1 MPTLSTTI
9 SFPTITI
16 KKNGESITGSF
27 YRMQVM
33 ASGSVVG
40 GSAGAPAHIM
50 GLKDANGVDIIAAS
64 MGAGGLF
71 IPAGTT
77 IDMMITSASLDTTS
91 APIMFW
97 S

>member
-1 MPTLSTTI
+1 MPTINGVYYPGVTI
-9 SFPTITI
+9 R
-16 KKNGESITGSF
+16 KNGESITGSF
-27 YRMQVM
+27 YKMQVM

-50 GLKDANGVDIIAAS
+50 GLKDASGTDIVSGS

-71 IPAGTT
+71 IPTGTIIEMT
-77 IDMMITSASLDTTS
+77 ITSASLDTTS

>member
-1 MPTLSTTI
+1 MGVVNGVFYPNVI
-9 SFPTITI
+9 I
-16 KKNGESITGSF
+16 KKNGESITGS
-27 YRMQVM
+27 YYKMQVM

-50 GLKDANGVDIIAAS
+50 ALKDASGNDVVNAS

-71 IPAGTT
+71 IPAGTIVEMT
-77 IDMMITSASLDTTS
+77 ITSASLDTTS

>member
-1 MPTLSTTI
+1 MPIQPITLQ
-9 SFPTITI
+9 FPTVTI
-16 KKNGESITGSF
+16 KKNSESITGSF
-27 YRMQVM
+27 YKMQVM

-40 GSAGAPAHIM
+40 GSAGAPAHLLA
-50 GLKDANGVDIIAAS
+50 LKDINGNDIVNAS

-71 IPAGTT
+71 IPAGTV
-77 IDMMITSASLDTTS
+77 IEMLITSASLDITS

>member
-1 MPTLSTTI
+1 MPTI
-9 SFPTITI
+9 NGVYYPGVII

-27 YRMQVM
+27 YKMQVM

-40 GSAGAPAHIM
+40 GSAGAPGHIRA
-50 GLKDANGVDIIAAS
+50 LKDASGTDIVSAS

-71 IPAGTT
+71 IPPGTT
-77 IDMMITSASLDTTS
+77 IEMTITSASLDATS